1 MPERQ
6 PNETWESFADR
17 LIREAYDAGE
27 FAALPGFGQPI
38 PGIDGPD
45 DELWWIKEKLR
56 REQLSLLPPSLQI
69 LVDVERGLER
79 IWTLPNERSVRREVA
94 KLNEKIRQANYAS
107 VSGPPS
113 TQMPLDVDE
122 VVEQWKART
131 VQTRKS

>member
-1 MPERQ
+1 MTDKR
-6 PNETWESFADR
+6 PNESWESFADR

-79 IWTLPNERSVRREVA
+79 IWTLRQESAVRREVA
-94 KLNEKIRQANYAS
+94 AINDKIRQANFAS

-113 TQMPLDVDE
+113 TQMPLE
-122 VVEQWKART
+122 VEEIVIRWRT
-131 VQTRKS
+131 TKS